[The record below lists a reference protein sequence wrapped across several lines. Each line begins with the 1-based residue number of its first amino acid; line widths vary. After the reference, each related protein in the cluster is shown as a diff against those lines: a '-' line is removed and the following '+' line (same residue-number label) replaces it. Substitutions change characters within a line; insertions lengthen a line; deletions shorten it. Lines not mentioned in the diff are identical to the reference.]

1 MRVKITTDSTCDLGR
16 ELLER
21 FGITS
26 VPLYVLKDGKAYRD
40 GVTITPQDIFRHVE
54 QGGRLCT
61 TAAVNVG
68 DYESCFRNL
77 SARYDAI
84 VHISIASGFS
94 SSHQNACAAARE
106 FGNVR
111 VVDSKNVSAGQALLV
126 LEAAALAR
134 SGADA
139 EAICTRIGE
148 MAGKVEASFLV
159 SRLDY
164 LHSGGRCSLAAALGA
179 NILHLR
185 PCIDVKDG
193 RMQAAKKYRGSF
205 RRCAEAYAAERLAGR
220 EDIRRDRAFI
230 ACAEV
235 PGPVLEA
242 VRAAVGEYGNFREVL
257 EIQAGCTVS
266 CHCGPGTI
274 GIFFLRT

>member
-1 MRVKITTDSTCDLGR
+1 
-16 ELLER
+16 
-21 FGITS
+21 
-26 VPLYVLKDGKAYRD
+26 
-40 GVTITPQDIFRHVE
+40 
-54 QGGRLCT
+54 
-61 TAAVNVG
+61 
-68 DYESCFRNL
+68 
-77 SARYDAI
+77 
-84 VHISIASGFS
+84 
-94 SSHQNACAAARE
+94 
-106 FGNVR
+106 
-111 VVDSKNVSAGQALLV
+111 
-126 LEAAALAR
+126 
-134 SGADA
+134 
-139 EAICTRIGE
+139 
-148 MAGKVEASFLV
+148 MAGKVEASFILV

-242 VRAAVGEYGNFREVL
+242 VRAAVGEYGNFRKCL
-257 EIQAGCTVS
+257 RYRRAAPFPATAA
-266 CHCGPGTI
+266 PGRSAFSFSERDAASAVPI
-274 GIFFLRT
+274 AF